1 MKPYWIYLLRLV
13 IAIAL
18 VVFVVVV
25 LASGAG

>member
-13 IAIAL
+13 IAIGL